1 MLIAK
6 GAHKLDRQFFFS
18 HGIWYRFSV
27 MKPASK
33 FVFYKKCE
41 FNVSLFIT
49 DCIFLD
55 LSEILLLF
63 YEKYS

>member
-1 MLIAK
+1 MLIAE

-41 FNVSLFIT
+41 FIVSLFIT
-49 DCIFLD
+49 D
-55 LSEILLLF
+55 
-63 YEKYS
+63 YVYS